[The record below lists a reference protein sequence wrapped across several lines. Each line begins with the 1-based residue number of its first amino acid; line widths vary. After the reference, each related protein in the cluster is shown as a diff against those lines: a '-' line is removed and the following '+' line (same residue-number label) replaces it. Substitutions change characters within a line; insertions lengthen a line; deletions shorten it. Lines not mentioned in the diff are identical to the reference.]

1 MIPNSHTNI
10 QNLSR
15 IFTCINLTIYERNIY
30 YLIKERK
37 CHVFQF
43 INAIILKPL
52 LLGFLPIK
60 MLTVK
65 EKKLATGYE
74 FRMQIEFVT
83 NCLTIQLALSILKS
97 LHYLNIHLTS
107 STMEKKNFINKK

>member
-1 MIPNSHTNI
+1 M
-10 QNLSR
+10 
-15 IFTCINLTIYERNIY
+15 
-30 YLIKERK
+30 
-37 CHVFQF
+37 FQF

-60 MLTVK
+60 MLAVK

-83 NCLTIQLALSILKS
+83 NFLTIQLALSILKS

>member
-1 MIPNSHTNI
+1 MYKLIYNNI
-10 QNLSR
+10 WKKYILSNKR
-15 IFTCINLTIYERNIY
+15 KEASRVSIYKCN
-30 YLIKERK
+30 YLET
-37 CHVFQF
+37 
-43 INAIILKPL
+43 L

-60 MLTVK
+60 ILAVK